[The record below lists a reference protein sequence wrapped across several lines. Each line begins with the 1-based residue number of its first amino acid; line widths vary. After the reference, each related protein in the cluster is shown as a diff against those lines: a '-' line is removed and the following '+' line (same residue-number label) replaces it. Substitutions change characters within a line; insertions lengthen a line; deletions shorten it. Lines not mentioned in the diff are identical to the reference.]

1 MAESDRLLVERTYA
15 AWDQAFNAQDAQ
27 GVAALYLPDATFLPA
42 THQVIQGPADI
53 ARFFEGVFATGITAH
68 RFELITMEG
77 NGVMLV
83 AAARWFAQ
91 GTDAQGAATAL
102 DGIATHLFLH
112 QPDGT
117 LRLRLH
123 TFN

>member
-1 MAESDRLLVERTYA
+1 MAESDRLLVERAYA
-15 AWDQAFNAQDAQ
+15 AWDRAFNVQDAQ
-27 GVAALYLPDATFLPA
+27 GVAALYVPDATFLPA
-42 THQVIQGPADI
+42 THQVIQGPEEI
-53 ARFFEGVFATGITAH
+53 AQFFVGVFATGITAH
-68 RFELITMEG
+68 RFELITMEADG
-77 NGVMLV
+77 AMLV
-83 AAARWFAQ
+83 AAARWFAR

-102 DGIATHLFLH
+102 DGIATHLFLR

>member
-1 MAESDRLLVERTYA
+1 MADSDRLLVERAHA

-27 GVAALYLPDATFLPA
+27 GVAMLYAPEATFLPA
-42 THQVIQGPADI
+42 THEVIQGPAEI
-53 ARFFEGVFATGITAH
+53 ARFFVGVFAAGITDH

-77 NGVMLV
+77 DGAMLV
-83 AAARWFAQ
+83 AAARWFAR

-102 DGIATHLFLH
+102 DGIATHLFLR
-112 QPDGT
+112 QSDGT